1 MDDSLFN
8 GHPPKAGA
16 TADGGRNFARVFRGH
31 PALGLKLDAEK
42 TPVDVI
48 EVDDAERYSAN

>member
-16 TADGGRNFARVFRGH
+16 TADGGETLPGFFEGIQQ
-31 PALGLKLDAEK
+31 LGLKLDAEK
-42 TPVDVI
+42 TPVD
-48 EVDDAERYSAN
+48 DAERYSAN